1 MFPFVFIDI
10 YTIQILRDIQAMLQ
24 SVKLNNAIF
33 AADADF
39 AAGAEGQNL
48 AASFGL
54 RALFASC
61 YNGVSARRLAASNRR
76 EL

>member
-1 MFPFVFIDI
+1 VFLFAFIDI

-24 SVKLNNAIF
+24 SLKLNNTIF

-39 AAGAEGQNL
+39 AVSTEGQNL
-48 AASFGL
+48 AAPFGL

-76 EL
+76 DF